1 MNDQRGFTL
10 IEVVIAL
17 VILSVVMLGL
27 AGTTGALLVQAAED
41 DRQATAVQLV
51 HDRVDAVLTDP
62 DYDDLEANYS
72 GTETDL
78 TGNPGLERTTTIVQ
92 MDTGGDPVDAKK
104 VTVEVDGEGLT
115 RPVSRTVV
123 VAPR

>member
-51 HDRVDAVLTDP
+51 HDRVDAILTDP
-62 DYDDLEANYS
+62 DYDGLEAEYS

-78 TGNPGLERTTTIVQ
+78 DGNPELERTTTFVR
-92 MDTGGDPVDAKK
+92 MDGGDDPVDAKK